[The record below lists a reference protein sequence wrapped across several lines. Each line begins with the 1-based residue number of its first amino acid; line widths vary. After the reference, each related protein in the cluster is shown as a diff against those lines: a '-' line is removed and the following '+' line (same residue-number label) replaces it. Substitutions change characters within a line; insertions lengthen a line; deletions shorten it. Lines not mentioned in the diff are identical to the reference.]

1 MNSSMS
7 TQIFTNIYNIY
18 FILFFIT
25 NGLNEVIGHVQNG
38 ACFIGLI
45 PVLQYVIPILLS
57 FL

>member
-1 MNSSMS
+1 MS
-7 TQIFTNIYNIY
+7 IQIFTNIYNIY